1 MSSTFGNK
9 IKVSIFGQSHSEG
22 IGVTLDGI
30 PAGVIID
37 MEKLQSFMDRRAPGK
52 APNSTART
60 EGDVPEFLSGV
71 LPVKTEG
78 HEGSEATSLTA
89 GGASG
94 LMVTCGAPIS
104 AIIRNNDVKS
114 ADYDEIKNVPR
125 PGHADF
131 TAHIKYEGY
140 EDYRGG
146 GHFSGRLTAPL
157 CVAGG
162 IALQILESLDIKVS
176 AKIDELGGVKIGAAG
191 VGEPASEPAGSEDG
205 AAAADAEQ
213 INSLIEAA
221 RAEGD
226 SIGGIIKCT
235 VNGIHAGVGDPIF
248 DGVENRISQVVFG
261 IPAVKGIEFGA
272 GFGAAALKGSENND
286 PFDVDEAGN
295 MRPTTNNAGGILG
308 GITTGADIIFRVAIK
323 PTPSI
328 SKAQRTAG
336 YDGEIHELVVNGRH
350 DPCIVPRALPAV
362 EAATALALLDLII

>member
-71 LPVKTEG
+71 LSVKTEG

-162 IALQILESLDIKVS
+162 IALQILESLDITVS
-176 AKIDELGGVKIGAAG
+176 AEIDELGGVKIG
-191 VGEPASEPAGSEDG
+191 D
-205 AAAADAEQ
+205 ADQ

-248 DGVENRISQVVFG
+248 DGVENRISQVIFG

-272 GFGAAALKGSENND
+272 GFRAAALKGSENND

-308 GITTGADIIFRVAIK
+308 GITTGANIIFRVAIK